1 MLVVDSYPIAVL
13 LPCSWKHLG
22 LQARLAIAFS
32 SGQTVCSRSAGN
44 RKKKSHMKCGVC
56 GQEYGLT
63 HNCAGVAPSITQE
76 ETAPPPDGFAPLYYL
91 RLAFNIVRWD
101 DVSIRRASRDS
112 KAGFYGAFLW
122 AVTAT
127 IVLLFTALPQMLRN
141 MHVSGPAMIIGLVVG
156 MIFGLVVM
164 AVITLIQLG
173 LCHLIARG
181 FFGGTGT
188 FMGIMR
194 PLLLGWFVN
203 ALILIPVVGLVAAGI
218 AWSAVLM
225 LVFEE
230 VDGIGRV
237 QAFLI
242 SYGINF
248 CIIVLQFAMLTRH

>member
-1 MLVVDSYPIAVL
+1 
-13 LPCSWKHLG
+13 
-22 LQARLAIAFS
+22 
-32 SGQTVCSRSAGN
+32 
-44 RKKKSHMKCGVC
+44 
-56 GQEYGLT
+56 
-63 HNCAGVAPSITQE
+63 
-76 ETAPPPDGFAPLYYL
+76 
-91 RLAFNIVRWD
+91 
-101 DVSIRRASRDS
+101 
-112 KAGFYGAFLW
+112 
-122 AVTAT
+122 
-127 IVLLFTALPQMLRN
+127 